1 MSFPQGI
8 RSDAIKV
15 ATFEADEPH
24 VLSTIINE
32 WLKNELKGIY
42 DIIPLS
48 GKPAVLIVYRSIKH
62 SD

>member
-15 ATFEADEPH
+15 ATFEADEPR
-24 VLSTIINE
+24 VLSTLINE
-32 WLKNELKGIY
+32 WLTKEPKGIY

-48 GKPAVLIVYRSIKH
+48 GKPAVMIIYRIIKQT
-62 SD
+62 D